1 MGGLQIGDRDL
12 QMAIATMGP
21 EIDKSA
27 LIIVDMQNDFVH
39 PEGSF
44 GSRAREIPE
53 AGIDMPFL
61 MDTIPQVKR
70 LADAF
75 RKAGRPVVYIAQV
88 LKPDYSD
95 AQFPYWR
102 FGLTPGGNR
111 RGCVEGTWGAQIID
125 ELQPQEG
132 EHLVVKK
139 GFGGFSNTP
148 LDTILRNMGVTTC
161 VVTGVTTCVCVS
173 TTVRGGVEYNYRM
186 ILVADAVAEMSRD
199 THEAELKTMA
209 RVFADVKTT
218 DEVVAMLSR

>member
-1 MGGLQIGDRDL
+1 
-12 QMAIATMGP
+12 MATIGP

-39 PEGSF
+39 PEGGF
-44 GSRAREIPE
+44 AQRARENPE
-53 AGIDMPFL
+53 ARIDLPFL
-61 MDTIPQVKR
+61 MGTIPYVKR

-75 RKAGRPVVYIAQV
+75 RHAGRPVIYVAHV

-102 FGLTPGGNR
+102 ATRGSLSGNR
-111 RGCVEGTWGAQIID
+111 TFITEGSWGAQIID
-125 ELQPQEG
+125 ELKPQEG

-148 LDTILRNMGVTTC
+148 LDTILRNKSVNTC

-173 TTVRGGVEYNYRM
+173 TTVRGGVEHNYRM
-186 ILVADAVAEMSRD
+186 ILVKDAVAEVHRD

-218 DEVVAMLSR
+218 DEVVDMLDRVAAAAKV